1 MMKRLLYLVVP
12 MALISLL
19 GCVEEPVDEPLPI
32 TAETVITMEN
42 LDEYMYRD
50 DVQYVD
56 LRNFDAKFA
65 AGYIDGFEQIPFFDY
80 LDYRVFERSDT
91 FAFEPSQIIDQYEL
105 ERLFKQDKAIFL
117 YADGCMRSEYV
128 QAALWHLGYERV
140 FSLGGFYEYLGEYKV
155 LGTGDY
161 RYGDMFYTDFL
172 SETTHRRYFVSGEL
186 DLGKYITSIR
196 FDIVDSDNRTLRG
209 SYYDGLTNYNEQL
222 TILEEFIVMHP
233 MTMNELYDLMMT
245 ANTSGSHDIPGYE
258 LGFDDDLLALIETLI
273 IN

>member
-1 MMKRLLYLVVP
+1 MLKTLRYLAVLTALLG
-12 MALISLL
+12 LL
-19 GCVEEPVDEPLPI
+19 GCTEEPIDEPLPI
-32 TAETVITMEN
+32 TADSVITMDN
-42 LDEYMYRD
+42 LDDYMYRD

-91 FAFEPSQIIDQYEL
+91 FEFEPSQIVDQFEL
-105 ERLFKQDKAIFL
+105 ERLFKRDKAIFL
-117 YADGCMRSEYV
+117 YADGCMRSEYL
-128 QAALWHLGYERV
+128 QEALWHLGYERV

-161 RYGDMFYTDFL
+161 RYGDMFYSDFT

-186 DLGKYITSIR
+186 DLGKYITAIR
-196 FDIVDSDNRTLRG
+196 FDIIDQDNNTLRG
-209 SYYDGLTNYNEQL
+209 SFYDGLTNYNEQL
-222 TILEEFIVMHP
+222 TILEEYIVTHP
-233 MTMNELYDLMMT
+233 MTMNELYDFMED
-245 ANTSGSHDIPGYE
+245 ANASENHDIAGYE
-258 LGFDDDLLALIETLI
+258 LGFDDDLMALIETLI